1 MPIYSIPKK
10 AIEEYIKL
18 DKTEKEQEAK
28 GNIGSYESA
37 KVAGYIK
44 AVGDI
49 CGNTVAG
56 LIICE
61 ADSVNMGQEIADA
74 FDKIIEPKCR

>member
-1 MPIYSIPKK
+1 MAIYSIPKK

-18 DKTEKEQEAK
+18 DKAERKQEAK

-37 KVAGYIK
+37 KAAGYIK

-61 ADSVNMGQEIADA
+61 ADGVNMGQEMADA
-74 FDKIIEPKCR
+74 LDKIVEG

>member
-1 MPIYSIPKK
+1 M
-10 AIEEYIKL
+10 EEYTKL
-18 DKTEKEQEAK
+18 CKAENKQDAS

-37 KVAGYIK
+37 KAAGYIK

-56 LIICE
+56 LMICE
-61 ADSVNMGQEIADA
+61 ADGVLISGKIGAEMANA
-74 FDKIIEPKCR
+74 FDEIIDK

>member
-18 DKTEKEQEAK
+18 DKAEKEQEAK

-37 KVAGYIK
+37 KAAGYIN

-49 CGNTVAG
+49 CGNTIAG

-61 ADSVNMGQEIADA
+61 ADGVNIGQEMADA
-74 FDKIIEPKCR
+74 FDEIINP